1 MHACIP
7 SKPLPCSPL
16 PPWINRSLAAKM
28 RSRQRLY
35 RRAKSTCS
43 PSLLASYRSLRN
55 HISSSLKHS
64 KASFFHSLSHSPPS
78 KFWSF
83 VKSLR
88 KSTSCILTL
97 SSNGSPIESDLD
109 KAQCL
114 NSFFSSCFNSSTPPL
129 SPIPPSSPPL
139 PCPAELLC
147 SENGIR
153 HLISKLP
160 SKTASGPDGISSW
173 MLKATSASIAS
184 PLCHIFNLSISTGLV
199 PLGWKSSFIVP
210 VPKSSPPSDS
220 PSNYRPISLLC
231 LISKLLEKH
240 IHSIL
245 SDFCMSRDLISPFQF
260 GFLPQR
266 STASALLF
274 STHSIL
280 SLLESHVSVCGVFLD
295 LKKAFDS
302 VPHQSLLDLL
312 SSFSLPPY
320 LLNWIHSYLLNRSQ
334 SVVVSGSTSSS
345 LLVSSGVPQ
354 GSILGPLL
362 FLVYING
369 VTDIPLS
376 VSSHLSLYADDI
388 FLFRPI
394 SSQSDMCLLQTDLDS
409 ISSWLSSHL
418 LQLNSSKSKYI
429 IFSRKPP
436 SYFDV
441 FPSLSISSSPIERVA
456 TFRYL
461 GVLLSSNLSWA
472 PHISSI
478 CCKSRR
484 ILGLIFRHF
493 HPHSS
498 PSTIIK
504 LYVSLVRPHL
514 EYCSAIWAPSSP
526 SLCHRID
533 SVQLFAIK
541 LASKFRPSLI
551 SSIQSCFNLPS
562 LSSRRLHSK
571 LILIFKIHHN
581 LLHFPLPVLH
591 LTPRPPYPIRSF
603 HQCNFLEPFSRTSSF
618 SNSFFPSSISLWNS
632 LPPAAKETLSI
643 SLFKSI
649 MSKIYM

>member
-1 MHACIP
+1 
-7 SKPLPCSPL
+7 
-16 PPWINRSLAAKM
+16 
-28 RSRQRLY
+28 
-35 RRAKSTCS
+35 
-43 PSLLASYRSLRN
+43 
-55 HISSSLKHS
+55 
-64 KASFFHSLSHSPPS
+64 
-78 KFWSF
+78 
-83 VKSLR
+83 
-88 KSTSCILTL
+88 
-97 SSNGSPIESDLD
+97 
-109 KAQCL
+109 
-114 NSFFSSCFNSSTPPL
+114 
-129 SPIPPSSPPL
+129 
-139 PCPAELLC
+139 
-147 SENGIR
+147 
-153 HLISKLP
+153 
-160 SKTASGPDGISSW
+160 
-173 MLKATSASIAS
+173 
-184 PLCHIFNLSISTGLV
+184 
-199 PLGWKSSFIVP
+199 
-210 VPKSSPPSDS
+210 
-220 PSNYRPISLLC
+220 
-231 LISKLLEKH
+231 
-240 IHSIL
+240 
-245 SDFCMSRDLISPFQF
+245 MSRDLISPFQF

-274 STHSIL
+274 STHSIF

-302 VPHQSLLDLL
+302 VPHQPLLDLL
-312 SSFSLPPY
+312 SSFSLPPH

-334 SVVVSGSTSSS
+334 SVVVCGSTSSS

-436 SYFDV
+436 SYTLMF
-441 FPSLSISSSPIERVA
+441 FLLCQSPPHQ
-456 TFRYL
+456 L
-461 GVLLSSNLSWA
+461 NVLHPFIILVSYCHLTSPGP

-533 SVQLFAIK
+533 SGSALCHKISVQI
-541 LASKFRPSLI
+541 P
-551 SSIQSCFNLPS
+551 
-562 LSSRRLHSK
+562 
-571 LILIFKIHHN
+571 
-581 LLHFPLPVLH
+581 
-591 LTPRPPYPIRSF
+591 
-603 HQCNFLEPFSRTSSF
+603 SF
-618 SNSFFPSSISLWNS
+618 SNIFYSI
-632 LPPAAKETLSI
+632 
-643 SLFKSI
+643 LF
-649 MSKIYM
+649 